1 MEACPVDDT
10 GEGATARASD
20 TPASA
25 LQSAWARPARTNNPQ
40 LEKKIPQLEKNIHAP
55 GESAGKNDPAAGKKD
70 GSCFPA
76 RPENGKNDPT
86 AGKKMSSERCG
97 Q

>member
-25 LQSAWARPARTNNPQ
+25 LQSAWARPARTKNPQLEKKIPPGQGQLEKETPQ

-55 GESAGKNDPAAGKKD
+55 GE
-70 GSCFPA
+70 
-76 RPENGKNDPT
+76 
-86 AGKKMSSERCG
+86 
-97 Q
+97 

>member
-25 LQSAWARPARTNNPQ
+25 LQSAWARPARTKNPQ
-40 LEKKIPQLEKNIHAP
+40 LEKKISWKKRSHSWKKTPTPLESELEKMIQQLEKKMDLVFQLDRRMEKMIPQLEK
-55 GESAGKNDPAAGKKD
+55 
-70 GSCFPA
+70 
-76 RPENGKNDPT
+76 R
-86 AGKKMSSERCG
+86 
-97 Q
+97 

>member
-40 LEKKIPQLEKNIHAP
+40 LEKKISWKTRSHNWKKTSTPLESELEKKIQQLEKKMDLVFQLERKMEKRIPQLEK
-55 GESAGKNDPAAGKKD
+55 
-70 GSCFPA
+70 
-76 RPENGKNDPT
+76 R
-86 AGKKMSSERCG
+86 
-97 Q
+97 